1 MSKPYVAV
9 IKMIRRVS
17 DESWECQWGLEER
30 FPRYCNFL
38 HSTHS
43 AMRQWLDLA
52 FQQQQIHQLYAPQKP
67 TVSLSNAQPIHN
79 GSPKLRS
86 LASMSI
92 FISLEG
98 LKQQPTY
105 ILESQL
111 LHASL
116 EGEGSWA
123 LGEGLEFLDPKE
135 EGTTLGWLQRAA
147 NTSLYCRW
155 KDNMLVLH

>member
-17 DESWECQWGLEER
+17 DESWEYQWGLEER

-67 TVSLSNAQPIHN
+67 TVSLHVVSTKRTIL
-79 GSPKLRS
+79 SPFTKEYHV
-86 LASMSI
+86 LATYSGI
-92 FISLEG
+92 RPFLEG
-98 LKQQPTY
+98 DSYGIIIPYSSSPIISSNFILKN
-105 ILESQL
+105 EM
-111 LHASL
+111 
-116 EGEGSWA
+116 
-123 LGEGLEFLDPKE
+123 
-135 EGTTLGWLQRAA
+135 
-147 NTSLYCRW
+147 
-155 KDNMLVLH
+155 MLMMMTHSRTPP